1 MSSGNEHGQRLSL
14 RVLDGPLPWHLV
26 IDRSMRI
33 THVGRSLS
41 RLIPSINIGDDV
53 CDALVIKHPMMKLE
67 SFEDI
72 NEILGRLIVAELSNK
87 QLPLRGAFFALDDDC
102 GVIFVASPLLKNPQD
117 LHEHGILLSDFAP
130 QETISDLLFAIQA
143 RDVSLEEVKEILAKQ
158 QQLGKSLAATLDS
171 ALDSI
176 ITFDINWKIIEFNAV
191 ATRVFGYDRIDAVGQ
206 SVIDLLIPNRSKGTF
221 HDVLEHF
228 KLNAEE
234 LASHHAREMLVCGSE
249 GMVFPA
255 EIVIVPHMSGSN
267 QLYTAT
273 LRDITSQKIQQAQLD
288 VAADAERLLHKEL
301 DHRVKNMLAQV
312 VTLCRQT
319 SRNAKLDKPI
329 IDSLTERVIG
339 FSRIHELLSTAR
351 LQQIDIEQVARVCLN
366 PYFGDSS
373 DRLVIHGPVT
383 HISSRAALILA
394 MMLNEL
400 ATNASKYG
408 AIQHDDGT
416 IKFSWDFSAQEQ
428 VDVCKFIWRE
438 RHSGP
443 LPEEASGGF
452 GTQFLTMALSY
463 ELEGDTSLSIE
474 EDGLLF
480 TATIPME
487 HLAPQY
493 ERGDEAESNG

>member
-87 QLPLRGAFFALDDDC
+87 QLPLRGGFFLLDDDC
-102 GVIFVASPLLKNPQD
+102 GVIFVASPLLKNPED
-117 LHEHGILLSDFAP
+117 LQKHGILLSDFAP

-143 RDVSLEEVKEILAKQ
+143 RDVSLEEVKEILVKQ

-176 ITFDINWKIIEFNAV
+176 ITFDANWKIIEFNAV

-206 SVIDLLIPNRSKGTF
+206 SVIDLLIPDRSKDGF
-221 HDVLEHF
+221 LDVLEYF
-228 KLNAEE
+228 NMDAEE
-234 LASHHAREMLVCGSE
+234 LSSHHARELLMCGSE
-249 GMVFPA
+249 GIMFPV
-255 EIVIVPHMSGSN
+255 EIVIVPHRSGAD
-267 QLYTAT
+267 QIFTAT

-288 VAADAERLLHKEL
+288 SAAEAERLLHKEL

-312 VTLCRQT
+312 VTMCRQT
-319 SRNAKLDKPI
+319 SRSAMLDKPI

-339 FSRIHELLSTAR
+339 FSRIHELLSVTR
-351 LQQIDIEQVARVCLN
+351 LQQIDIEQVALVCLN

-373 DRLVIHGPVT
+373 DRVVIHGPVT
-383 HISSRAALILA
+383 HVSSRSALILA

-400 ATNASKYG
+400 ATNAAKYG
-408 AIQHDDGT
+408 AIHHDGGT
-416 IKFSWDFSAQEQ
+416 IEFSWQHSAQEQ
-428 VDVCKFIWRE
+428 GDVCNFIWRE

-443 LPEEASGGF
+443 LPEEVSGGF
-452 GTQFLTMALSY
+452 GTEFLTMALSY

-480 TATIPME
+480 TAAIPLE
-487 HLAPQY
+487 HLTPHCEQ
-493 ERGDEAESNG
+493 GDEAEPLD